1 MPKINIAGRLMTL
14 AVPILA
20 LISAA
25 YAAFLPGIPSAGHEL
40 TRIVCYAPLQATYS
54 AKVLAAGLSG
64 PDGLAFDSQGLLHVA
79 EEGAGR
85 VVQIDASG
93 TITTLLSG
101 LNQPE
106 GIAFDKN
113 DALYVVEDI
122 ASGRLLRRTAN
133 GVTTTLAAGLTYPEG
148 VLVGPDGTIYVT
160 ESDLETLNSSSTPTD
175 FQNARSSITAFA
187 PDPPYTPTLLIE
199 SSPEITS
206 LSFNRV
212 EGKFWSYADLA
223 IDGQTLY
230 VTNELAGVE
239 IMTTTTQP
247 GFPVTVVFSTTQG
260 ILATELTNPISLTTW
275 SESVITPEGIDLDEG
290 GLLAVAEEDIS
301 GVQQQQTGRLSLF
314 STATAQLKKYCDG
327 FESIED
333 VAAQPDLQP
342 DFANYF
348 ISEDSTGQ
356 IIWVQVESPPLGSC
370 GAASCNYLPL
380 VIR

>member
-1 MPKINIAGRLMTL
+1 MSKVNFAGRLLTL
-14 AVPILA
+14 AVPIAA
-20 LISAA
+20 LISVA
-25 YAAFLPGIPSAGHEL
+25 YAAFLPGMPLLDHEL
-40 TRIVCYAPLQATYS
+40 TRIVCYAPLQESYS
-54 AKVLAAGLSG
+54 AKVLATGLSG
-64 PDGLAFDSQGLLHVA
+64 PDGLAFDKYGLLHVA

-106 GIAFDKN
+106 GIAFDEN
-113 DALYVVEDI
+113 DALYVVEDVVN
-122 ASGRLLRRTAN
+122 GRLIRRDPG
-133 GVTTTLAAGLTYPEG
+133 GVTTNLATNLTYPEG
-148 VLVGPDGTIYVT
+148 VAVGPDGTIYVT
-160 ESDLETLNSSSTPTD
+160 QSDLETLDSSSSPTD

-187 PDPPYTPTLLIE
+187 PDPPFTPTLLIE

-206 LSFNRV
+206 LSFDRV

-239 IMTTTTQP
+239 IITTTTQP

-260 ILATELTNPISLTTW
+260 ILTTDLTNPVSLITW
-275 SESVITPEGIDLDEG
+275 SESVILPEGIDFDEQ
-290 GLLAVAEEDIS
+290 LLAVAEEDTS
-301 GVQQQQTGRLSLF
+301 GVLQLQTGRLSLF
-314 STATAQLKKYCDG
+314 SAAGAQLQKYCDG

-333 VAAQPDLQP
+333 VAAQTGHQP
-342 DFANYF
+342 GFADYF

-356 IIWVQVESPPLGSC
+356 IIQVQVESTPLGDC
-370 GAASCNYLPL
+370 GALSCNYLPL